1 MYLWRGRCSGGN
13 FATPNLNR
21 IPCVTEEEFVDADV
35 DHEIGHLSQEY
46 RQWRRQTDGAAT
58 KFKTEFETEVNLNIG
73 LKPAFSVQI
82 KHWFKT

>member
-1 MYLWRGRCSGGN
+1 M
-13 FATPNLNR
+13 
-21 IPCVTEEEFVDADV
+21 FVDADIN
-35 DHEIGHLSQEY
+35 HEIGHLSHEY

-73 LKPAFSVQI
+73 FKPDFSVQI